1 MADVISFNP
10 MPATITQVD
19 ACVTSGFTA
28 SVPDRDCN
36 LRQVYAGA
44 NLEPLSDLR
53 QPSPD

>member
-1 MADVISFNP
+1 